1 MREESDLATGAGG
14 PDDRPEIDPFDPV
27 ALEERLKDARVRRER
42 AIAMRASKKPSV
54 PQPQAKPPA
63 PIEPARARASRGR
76 RNLYV
81 VAMFVAGAG
90 LGATAASLSQAP
102 QFQQARAFLAQTSGK
117 SGDGGLA
124 PSANVQEPPSLGMI
138 GISELPAIDAGSS
151 EATGPDLPEIRKVAG
166 ISKPEPTGSAG
177 PAPEAWIPAGAAAP
191 PRFTRSPT
199 LPVPRPGA
207 GLAAGPP
214 SRPEASRASVLP
226 PVLFDTSV
234 ASPPLPGSSLVY
246 LNVPVTVSEEIA
258 AAALETLRAAGI
270 GEVFL
275 ASVSIPIS
283 RTNVRYY
290 FDADAAHA
298 GRISDLLEPALG
310 EGGVEARDF
319 TGYDPKPEPGTI
331 EVWFAGD
338 APIAR
343 ERTVIATRA
352 PSPVR
357 SGDAAPARATGFFNA
372 AKASLAGLLGSSDGP
387 GASASTRGT
396 GGPAA
401 IATSAAPRTPASQ
414 AASPSVSKAN
424 SAQRSPEPAA
434 TRTNAARATASPK
447 NTSDKV
453 GKAAESSGGGGKSA
467 SKAAGRTRAAK
478 APAAA
483 SPHPR
488 AAGRTRAARARAAA
502 SPHPRAA
509 GRTRAARARAA
520 ASPHPKA
527 AGTAR
532 AARAPAAR
540 TDRPPRV
547 PRIRDTRA
555 LDRPRAPAA
564 YPLT

>member
-1 MREESDLATGAGG
+1 MGEESDLATGAGG

-54 PQPQAKPPA
+54 PQPQARPPA

-117 SGDGGLA
+117 SGDGGVA
-124 PSANVQEPPSLGMI
+124 PFANVQDPPSLSMI
-138 GISELPAIDAGSS
+138 GISELPAIDTGSS
-151 EATGPDLPEIRKVAG
+151 EATGPDLPALRKVAG
-166 ISKPEPTGSAG
+166 ISKPEPTRSAG
-177 PAPEAWIPAGAAAP
+177 PAPEAWILASAAAP
-191 PRFTRSPT
+191 PRFTRPPT

-214 SRPEASRASVLP
+214 SRPEASRASVPP
-226 PVLFDTSV
+226 PVLSDTSV
-234 ASPPLPGSSLVY
+234 ASPPLLGSSLVY

-298 GRISDLLEPALG
+298 GRISELLEPALG
-310 EGGVEARDF
+310 AGGVEARDF

-338 APIAR
+338 APITR

-401 IATSAAPRTPASQ
+401 IAAAAPRTPASQ
-414 AASPSVSKAN
+414 AASPSVSKAD

-447 NTSDKV
+447 DTSDKV
-453 GKAAESSGGGGKSA
+453 GKAAKSSSGGGKSSSKGGGNGKGGKS
-467 SKAAGRTRAAK
+467 SGGKNR
-478 APAAA
+478 
-483 SPHPR
+483 
-488 AAGRTRAARARAAA
+488 
-502 SPHPRAA
+502 
-509 GRTRAARARAA
+509 
-520 ASPHPKA
+520 
-527 AGTAR
+527 
-532 AARAPAAR
+532 
-540 TDRPPRV
+540 
-547 PRIRDTRA
+547 
-555 LDRPRAPAA
+555 
-564 YPLT
+564 

>member
-1 MREESDLATGAGG
+1 MREESDLATGAGS

-42 AIAMRASKKPSV
+42 AIATRASKKPSV
-54 PQPQAKPPA
+54 PQPQARPPA

-124 PSANVQEPPSLGMI
+124 PFANVEEPPSLGMI
-138 GISELPAIDAGSS
+138 GISELPAIDTGSS
-151 EATGPDLPEIRKVAG
+151 EATGPDLPALRKMAG
-166 ISKPEPTGSAG
+166 ISKPEPTRSAG
-177 PAPEAWIPAGAAAP
+177 PAPEAWILAGAAAP

-372 AKASLAGLLGSSDGP
+372 AKASLAGLLGPSDGP
-387 GASASTRGT
+387 SASASTRGT

-401 IATSAAPRTPASQ
+401 IAAVAAPRTPASQ
-414 AASPSVSKAN
+414 AASPSVSIADP
-424 SAQRSPEPAA
+424 ARRSPEPAA
-434 TRTNAARATASPK
+434 TGTNAARATASPK

-467 SKAAGRTRAAK
+467 SKGGGK
-478 APAAA
+478 DKGGKSSGGGKSA
-483 SPHPR
+483 SK
-488 AAGRTRAARARAAA
+488 GGGKDKGGKSSGGGKSA
-502 SPHPRAA
+502 SKGGGKDKSGKSSGGGKSSSKGGGNGKGGKSSGGKNR
-509 GRTRAARARAA
+509 
-520 ASPHPKA
+520 
-527 AGTAR
+527 
-532 AARAPAAR
+532 
-540 TDRPPRV
+540 
-547 PRIRDTRA
+547 
-555 LDRPRAPAA
+555 
-564 YPLT
+564 

>member
-1 MREESDLATGAGG
+1 MPASVASAPSPCGRQKSQASHNL
-14 PDDRPEIDPFDPV
+14 RPSRP
-27 ALEERLKDARVRRER
+27 LRSNR
-42 AIAMRASKKPSV
+42 
-54 PQPQAKPPA
+54 
-63 PIEPARARASRGR
+63 PARGLRAGVG
-76 RNLYV
+76 NLHV

-151 EATGPDLPEIRKVAG
+151 EATGPDLPAIRKVAG

-298 GRISDLLEPALG
+298 GRIADLLEPALG

-401 IATSAAPRTPASQ
+401 IAAAAPRTPASQ
-414 AASPSVSKAN
+414 AASPSVSKAD
-424 SAQRSPEPAA
+424 SARRSPEPAA
-434 TRTNAARATASPK
+434 TGTSAARATASPK

-467 SKAAGRTRAAK
+467 SKGGGK
-478 APAAA
+478 DKGGKSSGGGKSA
-483 SPHPR
+483 SK
-488 AAGRTRAARARAAA
+488 GGGKDKSGKSSGGGKSA
-502 SPHPRAA
+502 SKGGGKDKGGKSSGGGKSSSKGGGNGKGGKSSGGKNR
-509 GRTRAARARAA
+509 
-520 ASPHPKA
+520 
-527 AGTAR
+527 
-532 AARAPAAR
+532 
-540 TDRPPRV
+540 
-547 PRIRDTRA
+547 
-555 LDRPRAPAA
+555 
-564 YPLT
+564 